1 MNLQKCRDTSLR
13 ATILVLLLH
22 MPDILLAQGFYMN
35 TENLF
40 DPDHTLAYIVAGMLI
55 GIFILFFCNC
65 LCIYHGR
72 EVNTQNKSKYLRL
85 SLIMQ
90 TGRLQLW
97 TFDTNNRHYKFI
109 TEDRDQAEEYNPL
122 DFSQFFNRDDFE
134 AMRGAIFDIC
144 EGKQHSST
152 LILRSNPE
160 NGHLRYYEVRLSID
174 KRNAKGEITQLLGV
188 QHDITEEHEK
198 EERTK
203 EVLMRYHTVFDS
215 SLIDMLYYDK
225 DGVLTDINEKA
236 CRSFGIPNR
245 QELLDSKHKLE
256 ENPLFNNINIRHTDH
271 IHNVAIIDFSQFQD
285 DKYRISSYNL
295 PNKIYYESTLNTI
308 WDKNGNVEG
317 VYMAGRDIT
326 EMVESFH
333 QQQQGALRL
342 MEATQQIQE
351 YVDNINYAL
360 RVSGV
365 RLVNY
370 HPDTFTLDIFNNVGD
385 TQLRLSQLR
394 CIRLAAPHNRRAVSS
409 VLNRM
414 DHYTRSD
421 IEQTIETDIRDE
433 KKRQISL
440 MFNMVPILDKEGQVK
455 HYFGMFRNM
464 TDMVETEHLL
474 ALETQKAQEA
484 ELLKESFL
492 TNMSYEVRTP
502 LSSVLGFAELFE
514 MEHDE
519 ADESIFVQEI
529 KKNTTVLLQLIN
541 DILFLSKLDAD
552 MVEFKHED
560 FDFAEVFSS
569 FCQIGWSRINPNVTA
584 HTENPY
590 DHLVI
595 NGDIE
600 HLGKAIQML
609 CAISAS
615 YTKEGTVRAK
625 YEYRRDELVI
635 IIEDTGVGFDA
646 ETVNNAFKRFGRDKD
661 EQLCGSGLDL
671 PIIQALIQ
679 KMGGSIELQSEE
691 GKGTTAWIFLPGKA
705 KMVDK
710 KRDYIT

>member
-1 MNLQKCRDTSLR
+1 M
-13 ATILVLLLH
+13 
-22 MPDILLAQGFYMN
+22 
-35 TENLF
+35 
-40 DPDHTLAYIVAGMLI
+40 
-55 GIFILFFCNC
+55 
-65 LCIYHGR
+65 
-72 EVNTQNKSKYLRL
+72 
-85 SLIMQ
+85 
-90 TGRLQLW
+90 
-97 TFDTNNRHYKFI
+97 
-109 TEDRDQAEEYNPL
+109 

-144 EGKQHSST
+144 EDKRHSST
-152 LILRSNPE
+152 VILRSNPE
-160 NGHLRYYEVRLSID
+160 NGHLHYYEVRLSID
-174 KRNAKGEITQLLGV
+174 KRNAKGKITQLLGV

-203 EVLMRYHTVFDS
+203 EVLMRYHTVFNS

-245 QELLDSKHKLE
+245 QELLSNKHKLE
-256 ENPLFNNINIRHTDH
+256 ENPLFNNIDIHHTDH

-295 PNKIYYESTLNTI
+295 PSKIYYESTLNTI

-317 VYMAGRDIT
+317 VYVAGRDIT

-333 QQQQGALRL
+333 QQQQGALKL

-370 HPDTFTLDIFNNVGD
+370 HPDTFTLDIFNNVGE

-414 DHYTRSD
+414 DHHTRSD
-421 IEQTIETDIRDE
+421 IEQTIETDIRDA

-440 MFNMVPILDKEGQVK
+440 LFNMVPILDKEGQVK

-590 DHLVI
+590 NHLVI

-609 CAISAS
+609 CTISAS
-615 YTKEGTVRAK
+615 YTKEGTIRAK

-646 ETVNNAFKRFGRDKD
+646 ETVNNAFERFGRDRN

-691 GKGTTAWIFLPGKA
+691 GKGTIAWIFLPGKA